1 VRLSRP
7 CHRWLARFPKE
18 NHAAVS
24 HRNHNSARNTR
35 RPARGECPATYQG
48 DGDVRVN
55 RKKRPRQIAS
65 IHRFI
70 VNRASK
76 FTGTLVS
83 FPRPRIGDAAFASRS
98 FNPRPGN
105 PSPAPAA
112 LHSPL
117 TTAPQPAN
125 TATGNQATTFSRN
138 SLSGLAGRQSPTRSI
153 VQLNNLGGGKITNLS
168 ILIKQRTYQPF
179 PLQSRTV
186 LSTGQLTAD
195 LFPSA
200 QRAPYHA
207 YHAYHAPFPSARSTL
222 PRIPRISR
230 TISVGRLRPR
240 SQSAKP
246 SRPPATDCRSIR
258 SGVSFMVMSK
268 ATAAMLLLKNSLP
281 SAHSP
286 RPQGSTLYP
295 LAGHQGGRTQRK

>member
-1 VRLSRP
+1 MRLSRP

-65 IHRFI
+65 IRRFI

-83 FPRPRIGDAAFASRS
+83 FPRPRHWGCGLRQPLLQPTSRKPVSCSCCASLPPDNSPAARKYRHRQPGDYIFSEQPLRPCRKTITHPIHYSTKQLRGRENYKFEHLDKTKDLSAFSPAKPNCLIHGATYRGPISVCPKGTLPRIPRISRTIS
-98 FNPRPGN
+98 VGPEHLTTHTTHITHHFRRPG
-105 PSPAPAA
+105 
-112 LHSPL
+112 
-117 TTAPQPAN
+117 
-125 TATGNQATTFSRN
+125 
-138 SLSGLAGRQSPTRSI
+138 
-153 VQLNNLGGGKITNLS
+153 
-168 ILIKQRTYQPF
+168 
-179 PLQSRTV
+179 
-186 LSTGQLTAD
+186 
-195 LFPSA
+195 
-200 QRAPYHA
+200 APYHA

-230 TISVGRLRPR
+230 TISVGPEHLTTHTTHITHHFR
-240 SQSAKP
+240 
-246 SRPPATDCRSIR
+246 RPP
-258 SGVSFMVMSK
+258 
-268 ATAAMLLLKNSLP
+268 
-281 SAHSP
+281 
-286 RPQGSTLYP
+286 
-295 LAGHQGGRTQRK
+295 